1 MSAVEA
7 RLDAIDDKVADLRQD
22 LGRERGRV
30 DLIDGRIGRVEVQIA
45 RTDTTIKVWGKILL
59 VGVPLL
65 TSLGA
70 WAVMRLTTIDLPAK
84 VANAAIPSS
93 AAMPAAIAAS
103 PGIRSQPQ

>member
-1 MSAVEA
+1 MSTALEA
-7 RLDAIDDKVADLRQD
+7 RIEALDEKVGDVRQD
-22 LGRERGRV
+22 LVRERSRV
-30 DLIDGRIGRVEVQIA
+30 DQIDGRMGKVEVQIA

-84 VANAAIPSS
+84 VANAAIPSANAS
-93 AAMPAAIAAS
+93 TPSIGIAR
-103 PGIRSQPQ
+103 PR